1 MQLIVMRSAQRY
13 HKQVM
18 RFGTH
23 STLPVAYQ
31 VVGVVCRVIA
41 ATALLR
47 LHPAGVLLIFPASAL
62 WPQHERFRRFRI
74 DLHRHYLF
82 CLLLKDLR
90 IQRTPFAV
98 KRD

>member
-47 LHPAGVLLIFPASAL
+47 LHPAGVLLVLPASAL
-62 WPQHERFRRFRI
+62 WPQHERFR
-74 DLHRHYLF
+74 
-82 CLLLKDLR
+82 
-90 IQRTPFAV
+90 
-98 KRD
+98 